1 MTFKP
6 SIWFPIATV
15 LSVLNVIAVAF
26 TSPAYHQTGHA
37 LAAVAFGLWAQRLRR
52 ASRDASPTT
61 VETTGTNAVSTG
73 SLAALE
79 DEVSRLREELS
90 ETQERLDFTERML
103 TQRSPPDQ
111 RRVGPE
117 GSR

>member
-15 LSVLNVIAVAF
+15 LSVLNLIAVAF

-37 LAAVAFGLWAQRLRR
+37 LVAIAFGLWAQRLRR
-52 ASRDASPTT
+52 AARDASPAT

-90 ETQERLDFTERML
+90 ETQERLDFTE
-103 TQRSPPDQ
+103 
-111 RRVGPE
+111 
-117 GSR
+117 